1 MWSSCIILRCW
12 VTIGDDYDEIIES
25 LNRFAVAGKH
35 LTIVPRTERKPGVEK
50 WRWGA
55 VSGSIGQILF
65 G

>member
-1 MWSSCIILRCW
+1 M
-12 VTIGDDYDEIIES
+12 TIGDDYDEIIES